1 VNSCLKLVDGAPAHD
16 GIVRIYH
23 IHNIKS
29 HLLTSGIGC
38 YTEGERQLYFA
49 DWKSALAAETIQQVV
64 RRLEQVV
71 AYAHAVEGMEE
82 NDVCLTAI
90 VD

>member
-1 VNSCLKLVDGAPAHD
+1 VNGWLKLVDGAPAHN
-16 GIVRIYH
+16 GVVRIHH
-23 IHNIKS
+23 IDDIEGY
-29 HLLTSGIGC
+29 LLTSGIGC
-38 YTEGERQLYFA
+38 YTEGERQFFFV
-49 DWKSALAAETIQQVV
+49 DGKSAIAAKVIQRVN

>member
-1 VNSCLKLVDGAPAHD
+1 VNGCLKLVDGAPAHD
-16 GIVRIYH
+16 GVVRIH
-23 IHNIKS
+23 HVDDIEG

-49 DWKSALAAETIQQVV
+49 DGKRALAAEAIQWIV
-64 RRLEQVV
+64 RRLEQAV

-82 NDVCLTAI
+82 NDVCLAAI

>member
-1 VNSCLKLVDGAPAHD
+1 MNGCLKLVDRAPAHD
-16 GIVRIYH
+16 GVVRIHH
-23 IHNIKS
+23 INDIKGY
-29 HLLTSGIGC
+29 LLTLGIGC
-38 YTEGERQLYFA
+38 YTEGERQLYFT
-49 DWKSALAAETIQQVV
+49 DWKSALAAETIQWVV
-64 RRLEQVV
+64 RRLEQAM